1 MKHENSHKS
10 ERLARQRETE
20 KALHAKKLAMAAIRE
35 RAEKAESNRILLVAR
50 NPVVECHR
58 FDEFSKQVV
67 PVRVPFAAMPGLYQ
81 QKIVAALM
89 ARNGQS

>member
-1 MKHENSHKS
+1 
-10 ERLARQRETE
+10 LREKAAE
-20 KALHAKKLAMAAIRE
+20 KALIRV

-58 FDEFSKQVV
+58 FDEFSKKVV